1 MSPNE
6 PRNLNSRGLQGM
18 APANY
23 RTPQVGMKMDKVNKR
38 LVINDSALLQGL
50 QLYSPLEE

>member
-1 MSPNE
+1 
-6 PRNLNSRGLQGM
+6 M